1 MVSMQAKYDLGA
13 KRVEQKYARTR
24 IRGTAT
30 VLNYFE
36 RRLAHDILTSGNMNT
51 WPGQVPVTS

>member
-1 MVSMQAKYDLGA
+1 MQAKYDLGA